1 MSAEKPGQEQ
11 DATFTNPVEGDDPNL
26 GIESSFEVNSGD
38 ESTLGSAPS
47 SLADRF
53 TEKPGTLMSS
63 TMAEDL
69 TSQGFAVEAAR
80 GRLGEVY
87 GAEAPKN
94 PPTLAETDATDRA
107 KKAARDSEFAA
118 EDAAEATLPKPPENL
133 TEAEPAPA
141 IATKDG
147 KPPEAPR
154 PEMTTEEFEAARVA
168 NEAAEAAKQAAE
180 AIADKA
186 KTDAMESQFPVPDN
200 LVPADSTV
208 EGAITTKDGKPPEAP
223 TGVPEKH
230 LPKSPVQV
238 VTPNVNPSMRKA
250 RVEAAEAATKAA
262 EAAAK
267 AERKANIDARN
278 NEKRANRREAQAK
291 RGAELRGI
299 FKDEGG
305 EGQTAPAIVEA
316 MTTREKAMKH
326 VKNRVGRVA
335 AKLASGGQRF
345 GNFVDRFR
353 DSTDKDDQTY
363 IDAMNKYSDL
373 VNEYGSGASNFDIRA
388 GKGADSFVASVK
400 EESVAD
406 GEGGLSS
413 RILFKTEPADVE
425 FPTIEQQNR
434 YLISDNG
441 DVTVEAP
448 DPQAGGE
455 VRSKT
460 LKPGNPGYGEI
471 MSQLNA
477 AIAAK
482 TEAEENARTASD
494 SMALAA

>member
-1 MSAEKPGQEQ
+1 MSAENPDQER
-11 DATFTNPVEGDDPNL
+11 DATFTNPAEGAVEQPEGASLEDVFADNP
-26 GIESSFEVNSGD
+26 GILLSGD
-38 ESTLGSAPS
+38 MRRELEASGMDVDGAKAQTKASAEVTAVAVGDSGLIMDSRLAANVAVAESEGPTGGVV
-47 SLADRF
+47 SLMDRLA
-53 TEKPGTLMSS
+53 EKPETFLSTGMSERLA
-63 TMAEDL
+63 AERA
-69 TSQGFAVEAAR
+69 TIERAR
-80 GRLGEVY
+80 NNLDGVY
-87 GAEAPKN
+87 SSEAPTE
-94 PPTLAETDATDRA
+94 PSLTDEQ
-107 KKAARDSEFAA
+107 ARAA
-118 EDAAEATLPKPPENL
+118 EDAAEAALPVPPENL
-133 TEAEPAPA
+133 PEAEP
-141 IATKDG
+141 T
-147 KPPEAPR
+147 
-154 PEMTTEEFEAARVA
+154 
-168 NEAAEAAKQAAE
+168 
-180 AIADKA
+180 
-186 KTDAMESQFPVPDN
+186 S
-200 LVPADSTV
+200 
-208 EGAITTKDGKPPEAP
+208 AITTKDGKPPEAP

-238 VTPNVNPSMRKA
+238 VTPNVNPSMREA
-250 RVEAAEAATKAA
+250 RARAA
-262 EAAAK
+262 EAAANAAE
-267 AERKANIDARN
+267 AERKANFNARN
-278 NEKRANRREAQAK
+278 DEKRENRREAQAK
-291 RGAELRGI
+291 RGVELRGI

-316 MTTREKAMKH
+316 MTTREIAMKH

-335 AKLASGGQRF
+335 AKLARGGQRF

-353 DSTDKDDQTY
+353 DSTEKDDQTY

-373 VNEYGSGASNFDIRA
+373 VNEYGSGAANFDIRA